1 MTALAAREVGK
12 NRLGS
17 TVSRQALFWFPL
29 AVLLNSFSM
38 TALLVILGVA
48 GYPELAVSIGLVQGA
63 TFATF
68 YVFSA
73 NARNLILADG
83 GEMAASR
90 LLQMRL
96 VLMLPLAGIAYF
108 LSVAIGEVAA
118 PLALVLILRRVSEW
132 IGELGLSQH
141 ERLNQQKSAQC
152 AIFGETIGFLL
163 CLILSMGFDADLA
176 SSAILW
182 AFAPLIS
189 VFRAR
194 LSLRASR
201 LFTIYSMFPHIGST
215 AIIGISVYVFRIS
228 VALLAGKVVAGQLFT
243 AFAIGG
249 IVPTIFGQALAPTL
263 LRRFGPSVLQSRWLA
278 AFPIAMLVAAGGF
291 VMLAIAE
298 PAWLVDVGRSSVFWL
313 ATGLSIAGGAVMIVA
328 ALLRASLIH
337 SDDEEVFG
345 PDLLANILLV
355 ISIPLIYF
363 TFGPKSLAGLYM
375 LSACLNLI
383 YMWGAAGRKYI
394 DEPFSRCVLFV
405 IVLLLVS
412 PVFFQLE
419 GNLFRDPAMYFDSGG
434 RFLSLPIPISVLALF
449 GGIAILGNYTA
460 AKRSLAVVFFTMLLF
475 VVSVLRIEGA
485 YSAQEGGKLVLLAQF
500 LFPIFGL
507 VLGEMFGAVAR
518 GPVFERA
525 VLWLLCLIL
534 PTQLAATWLAGYTDA
549 RPLVFFFS
557 IYQHLQYFPAIVAAL
572 ATMASLALWSR
583 SGSMRIA
590 VGFMI
595 PIALLHLVASASINA
610 IAGAATGMAAFMIF
624 YWRDAKFRWHL
635 SGVLAVALLAGASY
649 ATLFNTDSSAD
660 KHHSES
666 RVIEAGAQTS
676 GLPAPSGAIWSIS
689 AVTESDRAE
698 QWAFFATGIIESPR
712 AFLFGHAT
720 RPDRNRH
727 PNAYNYWLDTMYS
740 FGILSIL
747 PLIGLL
753 VMTTRMVWK
762 QRIRVMS
769 DPVLLGT
776 TMAAGYLALVE
787 SMCNVGMRQPY
798 SGIIT
803 FFILGLFIARLGS
816 SKTSLVRTES

>member
-1 MTALAAREVGK
+1 MGNDKVHNIA
-12 NRLGS
+12 
-17 TVSRQALFWFPL
+17 SRQALFWFPL
-29 AVLLNSFSM
+29 AALLNAFSM

-63 TFATF
+63 TLATF

-73 NARNLILADG
+73 NARNLILADS

-96 VLMLPLAGIAYF
+96 LLLLPLAGIAYF

-118 PLALVLILRRVSEW
+118 PLALVLILRRASEW

-141 ERLNQQKSAQC
+141 ERLDQQSFAQR
-152 AIFGETIGFLL
+152 AVFGEAVGFLL
-163 CLILSMGFDADLA
+163 CLVLSMGFGADLA
-176 SSAILW
+176 SSAIPW

-201 LFTIYSMFPHIGST
+201 LFTIHSVFPHVGST

-228 VALLAGKVVAGQLFT
+228 VALLAGKIVAGELFT

-249 IVPTIFGQALAPTL
+249 IIPTIFGQALAPTL
-263 LRRFGPSVLQSRWLA
+263 LRRFGPSVMQSGWLA
-278 AFPIAMLVAAGGF
+278 AFPAAMLAVAGGV

-298 PAWLVDVGRSSVFWL
+298 PAWLVDAGRSSTFWL
-313 ATGLSIAGGAVMIVA
+313 ATGLSIAGGAIMMVA
-328 ALLRASLIH
+328 VLLRAHLIH
-337 SDDEEVFG
+337 SDDKEVFG
-345 PDLLANILLV
+345 PDMLANILLV
-355 ISIPLIYF
+355 ASTPLIYF
-363 TFGPKSLAGLYM
+363 TLGAKSLAGLYM
-375 LSACLNLI
+375 LSACLNLV
-383 YMWGAAGRKYI
+383 YMWGAAARKRI
-394 DEPFSRCVLFV
+394 DGPCLRRILLALG
-405 IVLLLVS
+405 LLLVA

-419 GNLFRDPAMYFDSGG
+419 GNLFRDPAMLFDTGG
-434 RFLSLPIPISVLALF
+434 QLLSLPIPVSVLALF

-475 VVSVLRIEGA
+475 VASVLRIEGG

-518 GPVFERA
+518 GPIFERA
-525 VLWLLCLIL
+525 ALSLLLLIL
-534 PTQLAATWLAGYTDA
+534 PAQLAATWLAGHTDA
-549 RPLVFFFS
+549 RPLVFIFS

-590 VGFMI
+590 IGFMI

-610 IAGAATGMAAFMIF
+610 IAGAATGMAALMIF
-624 YWRDAKFRWHL
+624 HWRDARFRWHL
-635 SGVLAVALLAGASY
+635 SAALAAALLAAAAY
-649 ATLFNTDSSAD
+649 VALFNTDNSAGYR
-660 KHHSES
+660 HSEP
-666 RVIEAGAQTS
+666 RVAEASAAS
-676 GLPAPSGAIWSIS
+676 WSVS
-689 AVTESDRAE
+689 AADGSSRAE
-698 QWAFFATGIIESPR
+698 QWRVFADGIVASPG
-712 AFLFGHAT
+712 AFLFGHAV
-720 RPDRNRH
+720 RPDRNLH
-727 PNAYNYWLDTMYS
+727 PNAHNYWLDAVYS
-740 FGILSIL
+740 FGMLAIL
-747 PLIGLL
+747 PLIALL
-753 VMTTRMVWK
+753 AMTARLVWK
-762 QRIRVMS
+762 QRSRVLS

-787 SMCNVGMRQPY
+787 SMFNIGMRQPY
-798 SGIIT
+798 PGIIT
-803 FFILGLFIARLGS
+803 FFILGLLISRLGS
-816 SKTSLVRTES
+816 GKTSPVRVES